1 MCVSVKKRRNWHRHD
16 YSEIDDGSK
25 VKILNLLTVEV
36 SYAAFFINSVFLL
49 CQAVQAGTVAFIKEL
64 KTRKFK

>member
-25 VKILNLLTVEV
+25 VKILNLLTVE
-36 SYAAFFINSVFLL
+36 FLMQL
-49 CQAVQAGTVAFIKEL
+49 SSLSFSFVLGCASRDSSFY
-64 KTRKFK
+64 

>member
-25 VKILNLLTVEV
+25 VKILNLLTVEFLMQL
-36 SYAAFFINSVFLL
+36 SSLTEFFFCVRL
-49 CQAVQAGTVAFIKEL
+49 CKQGQ
-64 KTRKFK
+64 